1 VRRGAVIEA
10 HLKEAV
16 ADLDEVGWAPRIAI
30 AERLVGLDRVHAVS
44 GLEGLDLSVPRR
56 RALGDKLSANAPER
70 KQAVRRGPSGIR
82 TGRNG
87 VGAPQ
92 GTVAHCGVA
101 LAGGLRDLPSFR
113 LVAHLRRRLLHR
125 RSQVADQST

>member
-1 VRRGAVIEA
+1 MRRGAVIEA

-56 RALGDKLSANAPER
+56 RALGDKLAATNRSGNKRLGVGPPGFESAETESAR
-70 KQAVRRGPSGIR
+70 RRGQSRTAASRSLEVCATFQASG
-82 TGRNG
+82 
-87 VGAPQ
+87 
-92 GTVAHCGVA
+92 
-101 LAGGLRDLPSFR
+101 
-113 LVAHLRRRLLHR
+113 
-125 RSQVADQST
+125 